1 MGHGQGTIFSPNID
15 PYGDVAPVLG
25 RNTGDVPLLCSDQ
38 EYYDTGEVDGDGNPI
53 YAKRDAGCVKPWP
66 KFKPIRHSND
76 TILTLADRQDKYFGF
91 DVTPCGPNGNLAN
104 FLARYA
110 DEWKYLKPRGIDV
123 TPIEWCR
130 ILDFDGYNAGANAFV
145 YPNGCTIPSGYTVGQ
160 GGTGVTF
167 QLAINTGNNLNAGSI
182 SIDDFKLG
190 GSDAGNPTFRNCYF
204 GLIFVRGNDFRKI
217 ITSANILGY
226 NGSTSDIFISE
237 SSGSLSGLTTG
248 NTYTIYPILSLLPHT
263 SLTNFANTD
272 MIVSLPLLGARSF
285 EVKSPQTSENISIRS
300 ASAWLGIRARIEYSV
315 EVGHMPAAQSVT
327 VVCYVYAASGPDD
340 RTGTL
345 LDTRSSYFSGT
356 TVFTPA
362 SPLNV
367 SNPGWL
373 RIYCNKENVPS
384 IYAETFVQISQEE
397 PE

>member
-1 MGHGQGTIFSPNID
+1 MGHGNGTIFSPNID
-15 PYGDVAPVLG
+15 PRGDVATVLG
-25 RNTGDVPLLCSDQ
+25 RNTGDVELLCSDR
-38 EYYDTGEVDGDGNPI
+38 EYYDTGQVDGNGNPI
-53 YAKRDAGCVKPWP
+53 YAKRDAGCVKSWP

-91 DVTPCGPNGNLAN
+91 DVTPCGPNGNLVN
-104 FLARYA
+104 FLSRYA

-145 YPNGCTIPSGYTVGQ
+145 YPNGCTIPSAYTVGQ
-160 GGTGVTF
+160 SGEGVTF

-226 NGSTSDIFISE
+226 NGSTSDIFIQE
-237 SSGSLSGLTTG
+237 SGGVLSGLTTG
-248 NTYTIYPILSLLPHT
+248 YTYTIYPVLSLLPHT
-263 SLTNFANTD
+263 TLTNFANTD
-272 MIVSLPLLGARSF
+272 MIVSLPLLGARTF
-285 EVKSPQTSENISIRS
+285 QVKSPQTSENISIRS
-300 ASAWLGIRARIEYSV
+300 ASAWLGIRGRVEYSV
-315 EVGHMPAAQSVT
+315 EVGHMPSNIPIT
-327 VVCYVYAASGPDD
+327 VYCYVYAASGPED
-340 RTGTL
+340 RTGAL
-345 LDTRSSYFSGT
+345 LKTQSSRFEST
-356 TVFTPA
+356 TVFTPDA
-362 SPLNV
+362 PLQIT
-367 SNPGWL
+367 NPGWL
-373 RIYCNKENVPS
+373 RIYCEKENVSS